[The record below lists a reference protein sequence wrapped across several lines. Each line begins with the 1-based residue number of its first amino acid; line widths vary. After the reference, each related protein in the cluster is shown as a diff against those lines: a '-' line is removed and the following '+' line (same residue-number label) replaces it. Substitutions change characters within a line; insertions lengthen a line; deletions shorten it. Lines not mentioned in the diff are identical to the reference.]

1 MVEKI
6 DFLIVSDLKS
16 DSKKEVIKTII
27 DKLEQENYLNDKE
40 KFFEDIIERESKYP
54 TYIGH
59 GIGLPHSQ
67 SMGVNIPCVAISRLK
82 NSIDWTS
89 EKEKV
94 DTVFLIAVPK
104 ESKDNLHL
112 KILAKLSR
120 LLMHEDFRENVKN
133 LEEKE
138 LLELLNKKIEE

>member
-16 DSKKEVIKTII
+16 DSKEEAIKTII
-27 DKLEQENYLNDKE
+27 DKLEQENYLNDEE
-40 KFFEDIIERESKYP
+40 KFFEDVIERESKYP
-54 TYIGH
+54 TYIGY

-67 SMGVNIPCVAISRLK
+67 SIGVNIPCVAISRLK
-82 NSIDWTS
+82 KSIDWTF

-112 KILAKLSR
+112 KILSKLSR
-120 LLMHEDFRENVKN
+120 LLMHEDFRENIKN
-133 LEEKE
+133 LKEKE